1 MVDSHVCKTND
12 EINSHRGELDS
23 GVGVDDF
30 PEEVRK
36 KRIGSSSKK
45 NLSSDNKLHNDNLD
59 KAIKK
64 VFNPKNKDD
73 PFRSENWT
81 F

>member
-1 MVDSHVCKTND
+1 MVNSHVCETNE
-12 EINSHRGELDS
+12 EINAHKGELDS
-23 GVGVDDF
+23 GVGVDNF

-45 NLSSDNKLHNDNLD
+45 GMGKVNTKPVDDN
-59 KAIKK
+59 IKK
-64 VFNPKNKDD
+64 IFNPKNKDD
-73 PFRSENWT
+73 PFRRDNWS